1 MKLTIVMACATLL
14 ATASARLAAGPEDKD
29 PKTTPQST
37 TQVGAKAPVIEHEVT
52 PKTQVKGP
60 PPLDAELQ
68 VKPPSETPTNPNVRQ
83 QTMDEKQK
91 AAAQGAIKTKAHT
104 QAAVIHFYSEYIQSP
119 PFLTQHEQFCAGKGE
134 SIDVIV
140 RVRYEWQPTTS
151 PQYLPRGAIVV
162 RRTSANERVPV
173 PLARVRGEVSTEQR
187 TDRGEG
193 LSLVRLSLSKAD
205 ICPISRCLQ
214 VRLEAQTPEN
224 ADRFDTTWRR
234 ACVGYSIYPW

>member
-1 MKLTIVMACATLL
+1 MSNDRWVGMDAMSHSCPCPGRLHACAAVLFAML
-14 ATASARLAAGPEDKD
+14 SQPVSVRAAATVVVGPTPIVDGEATSARDITVVNEHLALG
-29 PKTTPQST
+29 
-37 TQVGAKAPVIEHEVT
+37 
-52 PKTQVKGP
+52 
-60 PPLDAELQ
+60 L
-68 VKPPSETPTNPNVRQ
+68 
-83 QTMDEKQK
+83 
-91 AAAQGAIKTKAHT
+91 
-104 QAAVIHFYSEYIQSP
+104 AV
-119 PFLTQHEQFCAGKGE
+119 E
-134 SIDVIV
+134 SVV
-140 RVRYEWQPTTS
+140 PYGV
-151 PQYLPRGAIVV
+151 PRGAIVV

>member
-1 MKLTIVMACATLL
+1 MNSNIITPERITLPGFTSFRREGLALTTGFTATVNAEL
-14 ATASARLAAGPEDKD
+14 K
-29 PKTTPQST
+29 
-37 TQVGAKAPVIEHEVT
+37 VGAVEETVTVTGESPVVDI
-52 PKTQVKGP
+52 
-60 PPLDAELQ
+60 
-68 VKPPSETPTNPNVRQ
+68 SNVRQ